1 MKKLL
6 IASLVLAMFV
16 IVNSV
21 ANAQTWWKSEKIH
34 HAVAIAIPVG
44 VKGNTILYN
53 TTGTFSGYGVA
64 KTNGVA
70 AAGFTVNEVFMCGT
84 LATKIGTTY
93 PVWIDYPGETGLGDA
108 AFSVI
113 STDTKKEPGPGK
125 TDHETGK
132 VIGIG
137 TFYDQ
142 SAIPNQTGPSYFKGT
157 MTFKEDINDNI
168 ESVTVKGTTAGGYA
182 QGTTGVPYPGQSTS
196 PSVRAVLT
204 PYTFTNPGAT
214 ILTCVAGTVEETD

>member
-6 IASLVLAMFV
+6 IASLVLAML
-16 IVNSV
+16 IVFSGV
-21 ANAQTWWKSEKIH
+21 ANAQTWWKSKEIQH
-34 HAVAIAIPVG
+34 TVTLTAPIG
-44 VKGNTILYN
+44 WKGNTILHKAS
-53 TTGTFSGYGVA
+53 GTFSGYAVA

-70 AAGFTVNEVFMCGT
+70 AGTFTVNEVFMCGT
-84 LATKIGTTY
+84 LTTMIGTLY
-93 PVWIDYPGETGLGDA
+93 VWIDYPGDTTLGDT
-108 AFSVI
+108 AFSLI
-113 STDTKKEPGPGK
+113 STDTKKEPAPAK

-142 SAIPNQTGPSYFKGT
+142 TNGKSGPSYFKGT
-157 MTFKEDINDNI
+157 MTFKEDSNDNI
-168 ESVTVKGTTAGGYA
+168 ESVTVKGTTSGGYA

-204 PYTFTNPGAT
+204 PYTFTTGT
-214 ILTCVAGTVEETD
+214 TLTCIDGIVEEQ